1 MKKSALL
8 SLGLLFGGIAGAAA
22 QAAENGWTTL
32 IDGTSGMENFN
43 VVGEA
48 NWSATDGTI
57 QATEGPGA
65 AFLVTKES
73 YGDFE
78 LRAEFWVSDDANSG
92 IYMRCQDATTI
103 TDRTCYEA
111 NIFDQRPDLTFG
123 TGGIVHIAPVAEPFP
138 KAGGKWNTY
147 EITVDGS
154 HLMVTLNGVKT
165 ADVEDTQFA
174 RGPIAL
180 QWARGTVR
188 FRNVQIRPL

>member
-22 QAAENGWTTL
+22 QAAENDWTTL

-65 AFLVTKES
+65 AFLVTKGS

-78 LRAEFWVSDDANSG
+78 LRVEFWVSDDANSG